1 MRDAPV
7 LRGDPAL
14 DSCRLI
20 AAGYAPEYSIHPA
33 SIPPSPP
40 PPLPPS
46 PLSPPPARRFN
57 DGDDEGRAQIF
68 RQLLAGVALVYRAV
82 SNPFGDRGGGEG
94 GVGAALLSPRGRP
107 VRGLRGASRFA
118 AVCVR
123 TPGLDG
129 RLSRDAPKASGWF
142 RDEVTDR

>member
-82 SNPFGDRGGGEG
+82 SNPFGDRGGG
-94 GVGAALLSPRGRP
+94 RGRGGGSFALAAGKTSP
-107 VRGLRGASRFA
+107 GASRGFTVRRR
-118 AVCVR
+118 VCENPWAGRPSVTRCPQGVR
-123 TPGLDG
+123 LVPG
-129 RLSRDAPKASGWF
+129 
-142 RDEVTDR
+142 

>member
-1 MRDAPV
+1 MTATT
-7 LRGDPAL
+7 RG
-14 DSCRLI
+14 
-20 AAGYAPEYSIHPA
+20 
-33 SIPPSPP
+33 
-40 PPLPPS
+40 
-46 PLSPPPARRFN
+46 ARRFFAN
-57 DGDDEGRAQIF
+57 YWQ
-68 RQLLAGVALVYRAV
+68 V
-82 SNPFGDRGGGEG
+82 SRLFTARSRILSGIGEGGEG